1 MKSEIERK
9 KPSGVADHASLA
21 ITTCGVG
28 YLPLAPGTWG
38 SIVGVG
44 IYLGVAKLAV
54 FVSSDFAAFNEYVWP
69 TADYPTRGIPPYILG
84 ITHAIILVAIFLFTL
99 IGMWASSRAVPLLGN
114 TDPSEAVIDEV
125 IGQFIVF
132 LFVPFAITWPLVL
145 AGFILFRLF
154 DIIKPYPIDALQV
167 LPGGVGI
174 CADDILAGIY
184 AGISLA
190 VIYAG
195 YLYFFG
201 DSTIL

>member
-1 MKSEIERK
+1 MKLEIERN
-9 KPSGVADHASLA
+9 KPRGVADHSSLA

-38 SIVGVG
+38 SMVGVG
-44 IYLGVAKLAV
+44 IYLGAATFISKDSPLT
-54 FVSSDFAAFNEYVWP
+54 FAAVLI
-69 TADYPTRGIPPYILG
+69 AVL
-84 ITHAIILVAIFLFTL
+84 ALCL

-125 IGQFIVF
+125 IGQIITF
-132 LFVPFAITWPLVL
+132 LFIPFGVSWGFVL
-145 AGFILFRLF
+145 LGFLLFRLF

-195 YLYFFG
+195 YLYFFV
-201 DSTIL
+201 DNAIR